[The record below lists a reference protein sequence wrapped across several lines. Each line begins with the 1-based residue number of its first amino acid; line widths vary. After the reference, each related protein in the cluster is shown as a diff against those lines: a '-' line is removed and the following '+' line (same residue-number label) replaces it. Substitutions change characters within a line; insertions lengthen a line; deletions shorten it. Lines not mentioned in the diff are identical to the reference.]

1 MRETTS
7 NSQDE
12 VWQCECQTL
21 TTCCRTWPRKTSF
34 LSVVNPTALWRHRAE
49 QWFFQTP
56 KDQKSDRQMKWTFL
70 ALLVKLSLELKQLA
84 PILWSSI
91 WRRNFRRALWL
102 YASVTS
108 LLLRVGKMHYLLLH
122 SFYYSCVLV
131 LWLPAYFITF
141 DFKPSTL

>member
-12 VWQCECQTL
+12 VWQCECQTP

-34 LSVVNPTALWRHRAE
+34 LSVVNPTALWCHRAE

-84 PILWSSI
+84 PILWSLI
-91 WRRNFRRALWL
+91 WRRNFRRALRL
-102 YASVTS
+102 YAVVTS
-108 LLLRVGKMHYLLLH
+108 LLLRDGKLLFLPLC
-122 SFYYSCVLV
+122 SFYCSCALL
-131 LWLPAYFITF
+131 LWLPAHFVTF
-141 DFKPSTL
+141 DFNL